1 MTRPAEPVP
10 ASELSRPPL
19 SRGPKCARTASNIG
33 GGSGA
38 GRPAPLPLPVFPSCR
53 PLSWTRQL
61 LPMRDRGY
69 CRDAG
74 RPGAP
79 SPPTPC
85 KTIPYHWPLHEL
97 SASLH
102 GYRVQLAE
110 NLSSALKEYF
120 DPNSGRLQER
130 LERRIPEVYPKSS
143 MLRHRFQLGFG
154 SGPAREPS

>member
-1 MTRPAEPVP
+1 MKVGSVML
-10 ASELSRPPL
+10 SERLYKHSDDNPQKAGDLWHPQFPL
-19 SRGPKCARTASNIG
+19 SQQYYHF
-33 GGSGA
+33 
-38 GRPAPLPLPVFPSCR
+38 LPVFPSCR
-53 PLSWTRQL
+53 PLSRTRQL
-61 LPMRDRGY
+61 LPMRNRGY
-69 CRDAG
+69 CRDAC